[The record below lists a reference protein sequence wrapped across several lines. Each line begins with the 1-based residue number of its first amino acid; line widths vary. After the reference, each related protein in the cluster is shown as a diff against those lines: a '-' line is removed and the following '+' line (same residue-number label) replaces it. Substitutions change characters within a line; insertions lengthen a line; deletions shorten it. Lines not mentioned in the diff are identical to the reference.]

1 MKGVVE
7 RKVDE
12 VGNDDEVD
20 GRAVGGGFG
29 FGFGI
34 AEAGFKGERGYAPE
48 LRGQK
53 EISTSSSEPC
63 PRPRPCFGGRPDSG
77 VLRALCG
84 RGAGGKLRFQKA

>member
-1 MKGVVE
+1 MEIITGVE
-7 RKVDE
+7 RRRRWSVEEKLRIVAE
-12 VGNDDEVD
+12 TEQP
-20 GRAVGGGFG
+20 
-29 FGFGI
+29 GFGI
-34 AEAGFKGERGYAPE
+34 AEVGFKGERGYAPE

-53 EISTSSSEPC
+53 EFSTSSSEPC

>member
-34 AEAGFKGERGYAPE
+34 AEAGFKGERE
-48 LRGQK
+48 
-53 EISTSSSEPC
+53 
-63 PRPRPCFGGRPDSG
+63 F
-77 VLRALCG
+77 VLDEWG
-84 RGAGGKLRFQKA
+84 N